1 MEKIWTLI
9 GHLKTSKSLF
19 LGVKY
24 GFAVVFETM
33 KVLPLEDITKE
44 FTSHCL
50 ESALK

>member
-1 MEKIWTLI
+1 MNIDR
-9 GHLKTSKSLF
+9 TSENIKVF
-19 LGVKY
+19 IFRCKY

-33 KVLPLEDITKE
+33 KILPLEDITKE